1 MRTIKHLRWWIISL
15 VTLGTILNYLA
26 RSTLSVAAPTLKEEF
41 QMSTEQYSWVVLAF
55 QATYTVMQ
63 TVAGAILDH
72 LGTRLG
78 FFLFAIG
85 WALANMAHAFA
96 TGWPSLAFFRGLLGA
111 TEAAAIPAGAKTVSE
126 WFPPRERPL
135 ATSGFQMGTSI
146 GNMVAPPL
154 VAFCILLWG
163 WQEAFLVTGGI
174 SLLWAVLWWFGYRT
188 PAQHR
193 RLSAEERQLIEA
205 GLTENTD
212 VGTKPATRKEVLKSR
227 GFWAIAIPR
236 FFAEPAWQTFNF
248 FIPLYLVAVW
258 KLDLKSI
265 ALWAWMPFL
274 AADFGSLAAG
284 LLPPWLMKRGAS
296 VLTSRKVTMTVGALC
311 MIGPACIGLAT
322 SPGMAIALFCI
333 GGFAH
338 QMLNGALVTLGSDL
352 FESRTVATA
361 TGMAG
366 SAAWIG
372 GMLFT
377 FAIGKSADVFGYNPL
392 FVALAGLD
400 LIGAVVLWSLLR
412 KPRGGNT
419 TAA

>member
-26 RSTLSVAAPTLKEEF
+26 RSTLSVAAPTLQAEF
-41 QMSTEQYSWVVLAF
+41 KMSTEQYSWVVLAF
-55 QATYTVMQ
+55 QGTYTIMQ

-85 WALANMAHAFA
+85 WAVANMAHAFA
-96 TGWPSLAFFRGLLGA
+96 TGWPSLAFFRALLGA

-135 ATSGFQMGTSI
+135 ATSGFQMGTSV
-146 GNMVAPPL
+146 GNMIAPPL

-174 SLLWAVLWWFGYRT
+174 SLLWAALWWFGYRT
-188 PAQHR
+188 PAQHP
-193 RLSAEERQLIEA
+193 RLGAEERQMIEA
-205 GLTENTD
+205 GMAENTD

-227 GFWAIAIPR
+227 GFWAIAVPR

-274 AADFGSLAAG
+274 ADDFGSLAAG
-284 LLPPWLMKRGAS
+284 LLPSWLMK
-296 VLTSRKVTMTVGALC
+296 
-311 MIGPACIGLAT
+311 
-322 SPGMAIALFCI
+322 
-333 GGFAH
+333 
-338 QMLNGALVTLGSDL
+338 
-352 FESRTVATA
+352 
-361 TGMAG
+361 
-366 SAAWIG
+366 
-372 GMLFT
+372 
-377 FAIGKSADVFGYNPL
+377 
-392 FVALAGLD
+392 
-400 LIGAVVLWSLLR
+400 
-412 KPRGGNT
+412 
-419 TAA
+419 